1 MASSNSMQPLVSPAA
16 TERSIPTA
24 NITSVNRNKVTF
36 KLRWPSGGLIGEFT
50 EVSVERFVQDLEEG
64 LVEGVIRCRSRN
76 DADYDE
82 PTIVGRYRLFWGSI
96 EMEDGE
102 WFSDH
107 DMPDGAELTLVHD
120 RRAHTSALP
129 GAD

>member
-1 MASSNSMQPLVSPAA
+1 MQPLVSPAA

-36 KLRWPSGGLIGEFT
+36 KLMWPSGGLIGEFT

-120 RRAHTSALP
+120 RRAHTGALP
-129 GAD
+129 GSD

>member
-50 EVSVERFVQDLEEG
+50 AVSVERFVQDLEEG

>member
-1 MASSNSMQPLVSPAA
+1 MASSNSMQQLVLPAA
-16 TERSIPTA
+16 TERSVPTA

-50 EVSVERFVQDLEEG
+50 AVSVERFVQDLEEG

-120 RRAHTSALP
+120 RRAHTGALP
-129 GAD
+129 GSD